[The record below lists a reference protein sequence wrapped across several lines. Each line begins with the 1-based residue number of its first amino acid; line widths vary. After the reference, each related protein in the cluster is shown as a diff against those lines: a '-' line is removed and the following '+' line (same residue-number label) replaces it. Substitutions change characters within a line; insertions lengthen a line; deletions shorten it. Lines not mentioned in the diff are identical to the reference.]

1 MTEAYSTSRG
11 KRCAVGRF
19 VGAAAALA
27 VVLSIAT
34 GAAAQSNF
42 CLERDKLVEALDG
55 KYSEK
60 PIAAG
65 LDNAGKLLEVF
76 ATGDGATWTMIMTA
90 PGGKSCIVAAGE
102 KWLSQHL
109 SVDDPEA

>member
-1 MTEAYSTSRG
+1 MTNAYSTSRG
-11 KRCAVGRF
+11 KRGAVGR
-19 VGAAAALA
+19 VAGAAAALA
-27 VVLSIAT
+27 VMLLVST
-34 GAAAQSNF
+34 GAAAQSGF

-76 ATGDGATWTMIMTA
+76 ATGDGATWTMVMTA
-90 PGGKSCIVAAGE
+90 PGGTSCIVAAGE
-102 KWLSQHL
+102 KWLFQH
-109 SVDDPEA
+109 SPVDDPEA

>member
-1 MTEAYSTSRG
+1 MTKACSTSRG
-11 KRCAVGRF
+11 KRGAVGRF

-34 GAAAQSNF
+34 GAAAQSDF

-65 LDNAGKLLEVF
+65 LDSAGKLLEVF

-90 PGGKSCIVAAGE
+90 PGGTSCIVAAGE
-102 KWLSQHL
+102 KWLSQQL
-109 SVDDPEA
+109 SVDDPEV